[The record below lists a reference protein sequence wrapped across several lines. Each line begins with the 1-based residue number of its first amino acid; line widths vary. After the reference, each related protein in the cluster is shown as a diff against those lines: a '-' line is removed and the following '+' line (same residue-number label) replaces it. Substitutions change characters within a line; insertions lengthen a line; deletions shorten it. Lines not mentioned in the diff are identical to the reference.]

1 MFTTNVPI
9 DLSVMLSRDGAGDE
23 LMFTANVP
31 IDLSVMLSRDGASV
45 YVGGAETPVK
55 TYTLMELTVDFLDN
69 CCDETGKVYDEC
81 EYDLIGLLAQMKR
94 CVKMLEDAK
103 A

>member
-9 DLSVMLSRDGAGDE
+9 ELSVLLD
-23 LMFTANVP
+23 
-31 IDLSVMLSRDGASV
+31 RDGASV
-45 YVGGAETPVK
+45 YVGEAEMPAK

-69 CCDETGKVYDEC
+69 YCDETGKVYDEC
-81 EYDLIGLLAQMKR
+81 KYDLIGLLAQMKR
-94 CVKMLEDAK
+94 CVQMLEDAK